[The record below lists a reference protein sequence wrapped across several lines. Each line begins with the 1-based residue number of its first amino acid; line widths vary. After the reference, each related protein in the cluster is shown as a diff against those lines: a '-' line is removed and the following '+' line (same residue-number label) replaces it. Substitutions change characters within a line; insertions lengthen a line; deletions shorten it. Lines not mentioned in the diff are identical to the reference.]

1 MNRFA
6 PSKASRPGGRLQ
18 RGAVTS
24 PRASSMRAVGPQSD
38 RRQTNGQAATAASGS
53 LKWPVFLFL
62 ISLAIP
68 WIIAIGPLRL
78 SAYRL
83 VLIAMIVPCLA
94 MWMSGKAGRIRL
106 PDIALVVYCLW
117 CFISIVTVHGTAF
130 ALEPAGIIF
139 IETMG
144 AYLLARCL
152 IRSADDFHAMV
163 LLLYRMVLVLA
174 PFAIIEAYTGR
185 NVLLQIF
192 STVAPTSP
200 DIYMDPRWGLRRVHA
215 VFEHPI
221 LFGVI
226 ASSVFALTHLVLG
239 YGRSLPRRWFATGIV
254 AFTAFMS
261 LSAGPITALTA
272 QGLLLG
278 WNWILRNVRQ
288 RWKILTGFFALAFVA
303 AELLTNRSLPVI
315 FISHFAFDEES
326 AFVRIAIW
334 RYGSESVMNHPLF
347 GIGFNEWARPP
358 WMTSSIDM
366 FWIIDAIRHGL
377 VAELA
382 IMGAFFGVFLGVAF
396 KQGLD
401 ERTSA
406 YRTGF
411 LIALTGFFLVG
422 WTVYFWNAAYVLFIF
437 LIGSGVWILDI
448 DAGEPAA
455 RHPKRQRPNR
465 RTAPR
470 HDT

>member
-1 MNRFA
+1 MTRVA
-6 PSKASRPGGRLQ
+6 PSKVSRPGGRMQ
-18 RGAVTS
+18 HGPAMS
-24 PRASSMRAVGPQSD
+24 PRPARLPTG
-38 RRQTNGQAATAASGS
+38 RRQGDAKADAAASGS

-62 ISLAIP
+62 LSLAIP

-83 VLIAMIVPCLA
+83 VLVAMIVPCIA
-94 MWMSGKAGRIRL
+94 MWMGGKAGRIRL
-106 PDIALVVYCLW
+106 PDIAFLVYCLW

-144 AYLLARCL
+144 AYLLARCF

-163 LLLYRMVLVLA
+163 QLLYRMVLLLA
-174 PFAIIEAYTGR
+174 PFALFEAYTGR
-185 NVLLQIF
+185 NVLLEVF

-200 DIYMDPRWGLRRVHA
+200 DIYMEPRWGLRRVHA

-226 ASSVFALTHLVLG
+226 ASSIFALTHLVLG
-239 YGRSLPRRWFATGIV
+239 YGKSLHRRWLSTGIV
-254 AFTAFMS
+254 GLTAFMS

-278 WNWILRNVRQ
+278 WNWVLRNVRQ

-315 FISHFAFDEES
+315 FISYFAFDEES

-334 RYGSESVMNHPLF
+334 RYGSQSVMNHPLV

-366 FWIIDAIRHGL
+366 FWIIDAIRHGII
-377 VAELA
+377 AELA

-401 ERTSA
+401 ERISA

-437 LIGSGVWILDI
+437 LIGSGVWMMDV
-448 DAGEPAA
+448 DVGTPSA
-455 RHPKRQRPNR
+455 RQPQRQHHRC
-465 RTAPR
+465 TAFR

>member
-1 MNRFA
+1 M
-6 PSKASRPGGRLQ
+6 
-18 RGAVTS
+18 S
-24 PRASSMRAVGPQSD
+24 PRAPLRAIGLPAG
-38 RRQTNGQAATAASGS
+38 RRQPDTRAGTAASSG
-53 LKWPVFLFL
+53 LKWPVVLFL
-62 ISLAIP
+62 VSLAIP

-83 VLIAMIVPCLA
+83 VLMAMIVPCLA

-106 PDIALVVYCLW
+106 PDIALLVYCLW

-163 LLLYRMVLVLA
+163 NLLYRMMLVLA
-174 PFAIIEAYTGR
+174 PFAFFEAYTGR
-185 NVLLQIF
+185 NVLMQVF

-239 YGRSLPRRWFATGIV
+239 YGKSLPRRWSATGIV
-254 AFTAFMS
+254 ALTAFMS

-278 WNWILRNVRQ
+278 WNWVLRSVKQ

-326 AFVRIAIW
+326 AWVRIAIW
-334 RYGSESVMNHPLF
+334 HYGSQSVMNNPLV

-366 FWIIDAIRHGL
+366 FWIIDAIRHGFI
-377 VAELA
+377 AELA

-396 KQGLD
+396 KRGLD

-411 LIALTGFFLVG
+411 LIALTGYFLVG

-437 LIGSGVWILDI
+437 LIGSGVWMMDV
-448 DAGEPAA
+448 DTGETNGGRPE
-455 RHPKRQRPNR
+455 RRQRRPE
-465 RTAPR
+465 TAAP
-470 HDT
+470 